1 MDHIATAILL
11 ALAALGAGAL
21 LLGALALVCVL
32 VSRPWDPRFR
42 SYGAVAALPFPAFR
56 VICSFFGA
64 CERLAAMK
72 PGPFRV
78 AEVTGLYVQSQ
89 VGAGLLG
96 DAFAL
101 NAVSACLLPDH
112 PAGMGDFVALFKDHY
127 DGLAHLSEGLR
138 RGVVP
143 FKLTELSK
151 GRSFFDVVA
160 DSERHA
166 KTFDGAMRQVDNIS
180 GGSILRAYPWRRF
193 DHVVDVAGGNGQFL
207 ARLLAAH
214 PKLRGTLFDLAPQVE
229 RGKQWWREQHAALL
243 PRASFAAGD
252 MFDPSTL
259 PAGAAA
265 GDGAKVAYVL
275 RNILHDWD
283 DKSCLAILGAIR
295 EHIEIVGGGGGD
307 VSQADGAPVQS
318 QQEERQQN
326 GRRVEAEAKG
336 RQAAGR
342 SEKDGAAATSCS
354 VRSEKRRRR
363 GSPPAALLIVE
374 ATLSDAILPCN
385 LKHRHVSD
393 MTMMMVFG
401 SAKERDERQFGAL
414 LAAAG
419 WRLRRVVPTT
429 GLYVVIEALPAP

>member
-1 MDHIATAILL
+1 
-11 ALAALGAGAL
+11 
-21 LLGALALVCVL
+21 LLGAA
-32 VSRPWDPRFR
+32 
-42 SYGAVAALPFPAFR
+42 
-56 VICSFFGA
+56 
-64 CERLAAMK
+64 
-72 PGPFRV
+72 
-78 AEVTGLYVQSQ
+78 
-89 VGAGLLG
+89 
-96 DAFAL
+96 DA
-101 NAVSACLLPDH
+101 
-112 PAGMGDFVALFKDHY
+112 
-127 DGLAHLSEGLR
+127 
-138 RGVVP
+138 
-143 FKLTELSK
+143 T
-151 GRSFFDVVA
+151 
-160 DSERHA
+160 
-166 KTFDGAMRQVDNIS
+166 
-180 GGSILRAYPWRRF
+180 
-193 DHVVDVAGGNGQFL
+193 
-207 ARLLAAH
+207 
-214 PKLRGTLFDLAPQVE
+214 
-229 RGKQWWREQHAALL
+229 
-243 PRASFAAGD
+243 
-252 MFDPSTL
+252 
-259 PAGAAA
+259 
-265 GDGAKVAYVL
+265 
-275 RNILHDWD
+275 DWD